1 MTITPTSVLLSLAS
15 TIPVQGRP
23 PLQARPQ
30 AVAPAPDT
38 AKPASEHRT
47 KMPQNLAP
55 SAADGTKAPPVN
67 VPRGTFLDIIV

>member
-15 TIPVQGRP
+15 TIPLQGRP
-23 PLQARPQ
+23 QVQSRIQP
-30 AVAPAPDT
+30 VAPTTDM
-38 AKPASEHRT
+38 AKPATEHRA

-55 SAADGTKAPPVN
+55 AGDGTKAPPVN